1 MPAVPFPEGSIWY
14 AYHPAKAA
22 ILPPVLLIH
31 GAGGTHLDWP
41 RVLRRL
47 PNAATYVPDL
57 PGHGRSTLPGRR
69 SVEAYAEDIAALLE
83 RWNLGPVIVV
93 GHSMGGA
100 IAQVLALE
108 VPDRVAGLVLIGT
121 GARLRV
127 HPDYIEHV
135 RTAPEQVF
143 AQVSK
148 AMWSDRIPAEAEAT
162 RSKYVQALTA
172 SDPEVVYGDYVACDA
187 FDSRGKLEAIRAP
200 TLVIGGSEDRMTPL
214 KFSQTLAESIPQ
226 AELVVVPG
234 GSHMMTLEQ
243 PEAVGGAVR
252 GWLARTDFAG
262 T

>member
-22 ILPPVLLIH
+22 SLPPMVLIH

-41 RVLRRL
+41 GGLRRL
-47 PNAATYVPDL
+47 PEAATYVPDL
-57 PGHGRSTLPGRR
+57 PGHGRSTLPGRQ
-69 SVEAYAEDIAALLE
+69 SVQAYAGDIRALLDTLS
-83 RWNLGPVIVV
+83 LGRVIVV

-108 VPDRVAGLVLIGT
+108 APDRVAGLVLIGT

-143 AQVSK
+143 AQVSA
-148 AMWSDRIPAEAEAT
+148 AMWSDQVSWEAQAA
-162 RSKYVQALTA
+162 RRAYVQTLTA
-172 SDPEVVYGDYVACDA
+172 SDPEVVYGDYVACDT
-187 FDSRGKLEAIRAP
+187 FDSRGRLEAIQAP

-214 KFSQTLAESIPQ
+214 KFSQYLAETIPQ

-234 GSHMMTLEQ
+234 GSHMMALEQ
-243 PEAVGGAVR
+243 PEVVGEAVR
-252 GWLARTDFAG
+252 GWLARTDFSG